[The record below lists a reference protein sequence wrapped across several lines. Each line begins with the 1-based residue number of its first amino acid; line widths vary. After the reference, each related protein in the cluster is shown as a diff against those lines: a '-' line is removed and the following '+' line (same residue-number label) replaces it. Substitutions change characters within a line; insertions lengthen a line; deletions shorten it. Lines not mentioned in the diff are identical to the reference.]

1 MKHNISENACLNV
14 SDQLDVSC
22 VVYHMKP
29 TVPPVAAEFRLLS
42 VSSVH
47 ACVHLWYLSGLV
59 VDALFVGRHK
69 RIPLCVFVCI
79 LLDEGFRLQL
89 LSVGIRSALTTLIV
103 LDEANHLNETMQA
116 RLFLSLRLI

>member
-1 MKHNISENACLNV
+1 
-14 SDQLDVSC
+14 
-22 VVYHMKP
+22 MKP
-29 TVPPVAAEFRLLS
+29 TVPPMAAMFRLLF

-59 VDALFVGRHK
+59 VNAVFVGRHK

-89 LSVGIRSALTTLIV
+89 LSIGTQTVLAAVIV
-103 LDEANHLNETMQA
+103 VDEANHLNETTQA
-116 RLFLSLRLI
+116 RQFLSLSII